1 MIFEKLIHRKKDVL
15 ELESYKMTVIE
26 LYHRLDNIRRIVKNH
41 HGPLHDI
48 PVFIGQE
55 SNRIL
60 SLIEVY
66 KSCKFALP
74 TTMMSLSEKQL
85 EYVQI
90 TENVITNIS
99 ILATCTDIED
109 IDMLRVNAVRSYSHL
124 IELSTAMMWNLEY
137 DYASINMKI
146 DIIDHYYKR
155 KHRKMKKSII
165 TVKYVMPDKEYL
177 NSIQGG
183 NQNVTERKRS
193 DSDGV

>member
-109 IDMLRVNAVRSYSHL
+109 VDMLRVNAVRSYSHL